1 VDSTGLSALIA
12 AHKRA
17 EALGGELILVSPNQ
31 DIRRLFGMTGI
42 DTYFNIRPASGE

>member
-42 DTYFNIRPASGE
+42 DTYFNIRRASGE